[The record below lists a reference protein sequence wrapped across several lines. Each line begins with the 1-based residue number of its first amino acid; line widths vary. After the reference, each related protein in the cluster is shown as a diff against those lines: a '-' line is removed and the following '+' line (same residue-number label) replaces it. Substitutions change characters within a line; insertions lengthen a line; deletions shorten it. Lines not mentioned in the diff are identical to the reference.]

1 MADPTPPLSNAAA
14 GHELS
19 DLDPK
24 KIGWFG
30 VALTLLIIGALLASY
45 LLFNWFYA
53 SVSRA
58 RPQPSPLSFNREPTP
73 EPRLSVKPGDDLQAL
88 RAEED
93 KILNSYE
100 WVDRDHGIV
109 RIPIDRAIEI
119 LAERGLPV
127 RSEKSNAAA
136 GAKPAPRRKE
146 TAKR

>member
-1 MADPTPPLSNAAA
+1 MAEHIPPPSNAAA

-30 VALTLLIIGALLASY
+30 AALALLIIGALLASY

-53 SVSRA
+53 SVRRA
-58 RPQPSPLSFNREPTP
+58 QPKPSPLSFNREPTP
-73 EPRLSVKPGDDLQAL
+73 EPRLSVRAGDELQSL
-88 RAEED
+88 RAEEE
-93 KILNSYE
+93 KALNSYE

-109 RIPIDRAIEI
+109 RIPIARAMEI
-119 LAERGLPV
+119 VVERGLPV
-127 RSEKSNAAA
+127 RGESNDGAA
-136 GAKPAPRRKE
+136 GTKVTARRKE